1 MPAEA
6 NTQII
11 KIIGGSEGS
20 VDTLGRGIERPLPQ
34 ERVPLQRVGLQ
45 DSKVGSGTM
54 RTLTEEDIRTR
65 AYKLWKAAGEH
76 NTKMDAFWYQA
87 EKELLGDRA
96 SENSAP
102 NVARRRAIRRRRNI
116 VPMVAR

>member
-1 MPAEA
+1 MSTHLVGVLKDRFHRNEFHS
-6 NTQII
+6 NELVY
-11 KIIGGSEGS
+11 K
-20 VDTLGRGIERPLPQ
+20 TL
-34 ERVPLQRVGLQ
+34 
-45 DSKVGSGTM
+45 KVGSGTM
-54 RTLTEEDIRTR
+54 RTLAEEDIRTR

-87 EKELLGDRA
+87 EKELLADRA

-116 VPMVAR
+116 VPIVAR